1 MAYPTPDDR
10 LAAGA
15 QRIVQETIR
24 LAEEKGIALSRIF
37 FAGTGCVLP
46 DSHTLK
52 ISTGTRVTEVA
63 FDDGE
68 LASFAGTSADTTA
81 PILSRIKTALND
93 LL

>member
-1 MAYPTPDDR
+1 MINTSADNQRDT
-10 LAAGA
+10 GA

-24 LAEEKGIALSRIF
+24 LAEEKGIAVTRIF

-52 ISTGTRVTEVA
+52 ISTGTRVAEVS
-63 FDDGE
+63 FLDNE
-68 LASFAGTSADTTA
+68 LAAFATA
-81 PILSRIKTALND
+81 PAEIIAPIVARIRTALND